1 MVHKSSIYLVNRVGE
16 ISLKKA
22 KFQRKIQLYTK
33 FFTNPKI
40 MFHITQILKKLLV
53 KFLENIDS
61 INSLLLTEMHR
72 MLIQYRCKSH
82 HRCRPTSAPVQSSS
96 NKIGFCRIRTDQ
108 QPTANTQNELI
119 QLKTQNNCQCQTQNL
134 KLALTSLLLEGSSL
148 YINLNS
154 QDLQS
159 QSQYLANTNSL
170 PLLLRLQVCH
180 PVAHSRAI
188 QAMS

>member
-119 QLKTQNNCQCQTQNL
+119 QLKTQNN
-134 KLALTSLLLEGSSL
+134 KFKVGSDISLLEGSSL